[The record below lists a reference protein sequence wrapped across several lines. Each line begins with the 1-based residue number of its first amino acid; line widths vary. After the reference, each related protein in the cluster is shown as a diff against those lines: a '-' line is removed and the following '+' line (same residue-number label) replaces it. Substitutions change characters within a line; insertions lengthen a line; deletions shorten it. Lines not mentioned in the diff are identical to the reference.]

1 MRRAAWEK
9 RIKEQIKI
17 DAEFIPS
24 FATTIS
30 ILAEILEERDNVYAA
45 YRDDGARP
53 VIKFTS
59 DRGAENPK
67 QNPLLKQWQ
76 ELNTTALAYL
86 RDLGLTAAGL
96 RKLQGQ
102 LPERKAP
109 GTFSKLEA
117 FRARRYEQDD
127 DDDDDFDFF
136 GIHEPEPYKNDM
148 QKAEEMGITI
158 EEYNRR
164 KEEEYNA
171 RNNKKG

>member
-45 YRDDGARP
+45 YKEDGARP
-53 VIKFTS
+53 VITFTS

-67 QNPLLKQWQ
+67 QNPLLRQWQ

-102 LPERKAP
+102 LPEKKKSS
-109 GTFSKLEA
+109 GFSKLEA
-117 FRARRYEQDD
+117 FRARRYEQDEE
-127 DDDDDFDFF
+127 DDDDFDFF
-136 GIHEPEPYKNDM
+136 EIHEPEPYKNDK

-164 KEEEYNA
+164 KVEEYNA